1 VKGENM
7 KRTKAQNIQQ
17 GITQKLKQLGK
28 QNIFTQ
34 KDFEYLDERTH
45 ELYDLAKE
53 ADKLEEIKKII
64 ERKGA

>member
-17 GITQKLKQLGK
+17 GITLKLNQLGK

-34 KDFEYLDERTH
+34 KDFEYLNKRTH

-53 ADKLEEIKKII
+53 AGKLEEIKKII